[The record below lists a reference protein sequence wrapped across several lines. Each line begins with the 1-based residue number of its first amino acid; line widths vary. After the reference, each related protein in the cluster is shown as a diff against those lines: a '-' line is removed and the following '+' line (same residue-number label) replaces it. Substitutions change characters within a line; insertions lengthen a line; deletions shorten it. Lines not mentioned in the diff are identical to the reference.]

1 MDFATMFNR
10 AMRAAMLDVNFY
22 NEAEADTSL
31 NQEALMVVVL
41 VSVAAGIGSFLA
53 GVIGGSIGVALVGLI
68 VAVVMGVLGYYI
80 WAYITYFVGTSL
92 FGGTSDPGEMLRV
105 LGYAS
110 GPRVLSILSFIPC
123 VGALV
128 SLVGGI
134 WSLVAGVIGIREA
147 MDFDT
152 IKAIITVIIGWV
164 IVLIIT
170 FVVLAVF
177 GVGAAGL
184 GALGGALGGGG

>member
-1 MDFATMFNR
+1 MFNR

-53 GVIGGSIGVALVGLI
+53 GVIGGSIGAALLGLI
-68 VAVVMGVLGYYI
+68 IAVVMGVLGYYI
-80 WAYITYFVGTSL
+80 WAYVTYFVGVNL
-92 FGGTSDPGEMLRV
+92 FGGTADPGELLRT

-110 GPRVLSILSFIPC
+110 GPRVLSVLSFIPC

-128 SLVGGI
+128 SLAGGI
-134 WSLVAGVIGIREA
+134 WSLVAGVIAVREA
-147 MDFDT
+147 LDFDT
-152 IKAIITVIIGWV
+152 TKAIITVIIGWV

-177 GVGAAGL
+177 GVGAVGL
-184 GALGGALGGGG
+184 GALSGAMSGGR